1 MDQHD
6 PTAEQGN
13 VNNNHPP
20 HDEGDA
26 VPVPFRVRD
35 AIGDMR
41 QRLRDGAPPNDDAVV
56 REYEARYHGNAPD
69 GPSRLEA
76 PPEQGNLPPGRAR
89 YAPKPK
95 RMIDPVEVDA
105 NERKWAALAHASTL
119 LTALVALL
127 SFGLG
132 ALLTM
137 LAPLFIYFAFRK
149 RSEYVAFHALQAFTV
164 QLVGIIGFLAVLILG
179 AIVWVALLLF
189 SALLVLVLIGIVLL
203 PIVALAAGAYFLA
216 SLALPLGMVIFSVK
230 ALFETR
236 QGHNYRIP
244 YIARWVESQMYS
256 E

>member
-6 PTAEQGN
+6 PTTGQDNINAN
-13 VNNNHPP
+13 LPP
-20 HDEGDA
+20 HDDGDA
-26 VPVPFRVRD
+26 VPVPSHIRD
-35 AIGDMR
+35 TIGNMR
-41 QRLRDGAPPNDDAVV
+41 QRLRDDAPPDGDAIV
-56 REYEARYHGNAPD
+56 REYEARYYGTAPER
-69 GPSRLEA
+69 PRRLEA
-76 PPEQGNLPPGRAR
+76 PPDQDMLPPRRAR
-89 YAPKPK
+89 YASKPK

-127 SFGLG
+127 SFGMG

-149 RSEYVAFHALQAFTV
+149 RSEYVAFHALQAFTI

-179 AIVWVALLLF
+179 AIVWVALLLL

-203 PIVALAAGAYFLA
+203 PIVALAAAAYFLA

-236 QGHNYRIP
+236 LGHNYRIP
-244 YIARWVESQMYS
+244 YIAQWVESQMYS
-256 E
+256 G